1 MKLRLGIFLILC
13 SLSAGFSARAQEE
26 MAEDDY
32 LTDGE
37 VSSLRDTQEPDK
49 RMTLFMDF
57 AQRRVDA
64 VRQYLSAGK
73 PASGRDIQKSLAEYV
88 QILEALQDT
97 IDDARERRV
106 PMSKGLK
113 DIETRANLYLN
124 FFKSVNSESLPGW
137 KDFHYTLDE
146 AMEMTRDEIA
156 EAGKGNFPEVKGRTP
171 PNDLPPPSASGSR
184 PPADAKPDSK
194 SGAKSGDEE
203 GPPRKN
209 RPSQ

>member
-1 MKLRLGIFLILC
+1 MKLRLGVYLILC
-13 SLSAGFSARAQEE
+13 TLTAALAARAQEGMVQE
-26 MAEDDY
+26 DY

-37 VSSLRDTQEPDK
+37 VSSLRDAQEPDK

-64 VRQYLSAGK
+64 VKQQLSAGK
-73 PASGRDIQKSLAEYV
+73 PASGREIQKSLTEYV
-88 QILEALQDT
+88 HILEALQDT
-97 IDDARERRV
+97 IDEARDHRV

-124 FFKSVNSESLPGW
+124 FFKSVNSESLPAW

-146 AMEMTRDEIA
+146 AIAMTSDEIA

-171 PNDLPPPSASGSR
+171 PNDLPPPSSSKSR
-184 PPADAKPDSK
+184 PPADAKPD
-194 SGAKSGDEE
+194 AKPDTQSGDEQ
-203 GPPRKN
+203 GPPRKS